1 MISFVIMRIMKRFI
15 SQVVFI
21 AIWLLFPY
29 SAIAQDAT
37 FNVPPAEVMKKRE
50 IFLQHEN
57 QFSERFGL
65 FTDIVRVGVGY
76 NTEVNLVLSGIGTN
90 NVANEVLN
98 IGLKTAIP
106 LHKESNTKLTIGH
119 LLPASLR
126 GSGVGGDS
134 FVLVSS
140 QLPKIGTRISSG
152 IRVGTTTLFG
162 RDIVSYIA
170 AVQHPLTKR
179 IDLLLDWHSGRHI
192 NGLLIGGF
200 IYKFTPSFSC
210 TVGYQIPNSRGINRN
225 IIDDGFVIKV
235 TKIFDF

>member
-1 MISFVIMRIMKRFI
+1 MNIFI
-15 SQVVFI
+15 LQATFI
-21 AIWLLFPY
+21 AFCLLSSY
-29 SAIAQDAT
+29 SVIAQDAT
-37 FNVPPAEVMKKRE
+37 FNVPPADVMKKRE

-65 FTDIVRVGVGY
+65 FTDIARFGVGH
-76 NTEVNLVLSGIGTN
+76 NTEVNLILSGIGTN

-106 LHKESNTKLTIGH
+106 LHKETNTKLTIGH
-119 LLPASLR
+119 LIPVSLR
-126 GSGVGGDS
+126 GNGVGGDS
-134 FVLVSS
+134 FVLVST

-179 IDLLLDWHSGRHI
+179 IDLLLDWHSGKHI
-192 NGLLIGGF
+192 NGLLIAGF
-200 IYKFTPSFSC
+200 LYKFTPTFSF
-210 TVGYQIPNSRGINRN
+210 TFGYQIPNSKGINRN
-225 IIDDGFVIKV
+225 IIDDGFVLKV
-235 TKIFDF
+235 TKVLSF